1 MVERSVGQSHAYAPP
16 LVSWIHGDHV
26 DLAGAA
32 LLVHGDG
39 DESNGSPTYLRDP
52 DFRLATQ
59 TCFPDVSGLRCPPVR
74 IELAEYCLAEHL
86 LERHMDRRPR
96 LNGERD
102 YLLDVARHQRAD
114 SY

>member
-1 MVERSVGQSHAYAPP
+1 MVEGSVGQSHAYAPP

-26 DLAGAA
+26 DLAGAV

-39 DESNGSPTYLRDP
+39 DESNGSPLPPRP
-52 DFRLATQ
+52 RLSPRQLDMLPGRQRPAL
-59 TCFPDVSGLRCPPVR
+59 PASR
-74 IELAEYCLAEHL
+74 IKLAENCLAEHL

-102 YLLDVARHQRAD
+102 YLLDVARHRRAD